1 MPPPRAS
8 GTSHPVI
15 RSAFSPPRIALLVL
29 AIATTPFPGTGQ
41 EPRTLPESGYRS
53 AEIEPGE
60 THGWTLDLARGQ
72 YVAVEVRQKGADVAV
87 RVAAPDEEGGFE
99 ANAPSGSAGTERL
112 VFVAQRAG
120 PWTVVVTAAEVG
132 AVGSYQI
139 EVVAR
144 RAARPSDTAEIEADS
159 LARLAMAEHVAGRWE
174 AAGSLYDLALA
185 VPGQGDRATSRSLY
199 YRALLAYEM
208 GLYGEAEPLL
218 NRALEAMEAVHE
230 PDDPELA
237 SPLTTLASFYT
248 DLGRYAE
255 AAPLFERALE
265 LLQGALPPDDV
276 DVAGGLANLAAFY
289 QYQARLGESE
299 ALYREALEIQ
309 QEALSP
315 RHPTVATTLGN
326 LGLLHA
332 SQGRH
337 REAEAEL
344 ERALG
349 VLQEVWGPSDPE
361 LAPVLS
367 DLAWLRADQGL
378 FAEAEVAAR
387 RALRVLQ
394 EGLAPRHPDVARATL
409 DLAALLHLQ
418 ERRQEAEPLYRL
430 AIEIWESTG
439 QEHLDAA
446 FAMDN
451 LGLLLFESGRPDEAE
466 AQHKLALERL
476 EASDPEHP
484 DVALTL
490 SHLALMYTEEGR
502 LDEAGPLHE
511 RALDIAQR
519 ALGPDHPD
527 VALTL
532 NNVAVHRFAEGR
544 LEEADSLVTLA
555 VDLLDR
561 VPVYPEERINA
572 YALRSRIRRASGNH
586 DGAMDDLD
594 EALYGAEEL
603 RPQVSGGEE
612 ARARFFGQYADH
624 FDRMV
629 SWLLEE
635 GRVEDAFEVAER
647 GRARVLLDQLAAG
660 RIDLRSSIPD
670 DIRRELERRE
680 EALGAQLA
688 EAQQHL
694 TLTWA
699 SQDLTGESRRMRI
712 EELEDTLQRAA
723 AAYGAIYNEI
733 RSASPLWRDMVTAG
747 GEPVDMRSV
756 QRELIPRNGLLLA
769 YQIGRGQSWLFV
781 VPPGRG
787 EPVAHRLDV
796 TRDLARAIGIEA
808 GALTSEG
815 LMTVL
820 GGGGDD
826 GGAGLLGR
834 IREPGSR
841 RGTRVAGRARTV
853 SLATLRELLLPDSV
867 WATVSAAE
875 EVIVVPDEG
884 LHSLPF
890 EALEIR
896 SRGGSEEPVYWLD
909 EGPVIRYAASVTA
922 LHNIT
927 RRPAARAVPV
937 AGAPALLSVSDPVY
951 DAALVGRGGSSA
963 DATDLVRGEFSTRGG
978 VLMPLPGTARETEAI
993 REALTAVGAAGAM
1006 DVLSGLDATEP
1017 RLTEALAGKRYVHL
1031 ATHGLV
1037 DERRGSLFAALAL
1050 TPPAGEATTLGD
1062 DGFLQLHEIYEL
1074 ELSETELAVLSA
1086 CETNLGTSVVG
1097 EGVFALSRGFLVAGA
1112 RRVVASQWQVSDE
1125 STADLIARFL
1135 EFVVQSESAGEPID
1149 YARAL
1154 RDAKREVRASESWSD
1169 PFNWAPFILTGQR

>member
-1 MPPPRAS
+1 MSP
-8 GTSHPVI
+8 PVI
-15 RSAFSPPRIALLVL
+15 RSSVSPPRIALLAFGIV
-29 AIATTPFPGTGQ
+29 TTPLAGRGQ
-41 EPRTLPESGYRS
+41 EPTTLPESGDRS

-60 THGWTLDLARGQ
+60 THRWRIDLAPDQ
-72 YVAVEVRQKGADVAV
+72 YVAVEVRQKGTDVTV
-87 RVAAPDEEGGFE
+87 RVAEPDGRGGL
-99 ANAPSGSAGTERL
+99 ATNAPMGTAGTERL
-112 VFVAQRAG
+112 VFVARRAG
-120 PWTVVVTAAEVG
+120 AWTVLVTAADVG
-132 AVGSYQI
+132 AAGSYQI
-139 EVVAR
+139 EVVANR
-144 RAARPSDTAEIEADS
+144 PTQPSDAAEIEADS

-174 AAGSLYDLALA
+174 TAAALYDRALT

-199 YRALLAYEM
+199 YRALLAYQM
-208 GLYGEAEPLL
+208 GLYDEAGPRL
-218 NRALEAMEAVHE
+218 RQALEAMEAVHE
-230 PDDPELA
+230 RDDPELA

-255 AAPLFERALE
+255 AEPLFVRALE
-265 LLQGALPPDDV
+265 LLRGALPPGDV
-276 DVAGGLANLAAFY
+276 DVAGGIANLAAFY
-289 QYQARLGESE
+289 QYRARLGESE
-299 ALYREALEIQ
+299 ALYREALKIQ

-315 RHPTVATTLGN
+315 RHTAVATTLGN

-349 VLQEVWGPSDPE
+349 VMQEVWGPSDPE
-361 LAPVLS
+361 IAPLLS

-378 FAEAEVAAR
+378 FAEAETAAR
-387 RALRVLQ
+387 RALKIVR
-394 EGLAPRHPDVARATL
+394 EGLGPRHPRVARATL

-418 ERRQEAEPLYRL
+418 ERRQEAEPLYRA
-430 AIEIWESTG
+430 AIGIWDAPGEES
-439 QEHLDAA
+439 LDAA

-466 AQHKLALERL
+466 AQLRSALERL

-484 DVALTL
+484 DVAMTL

-502 LDEAGPLHE
+502 LEEAGPLHG
-511 RALDIAQR
+511 RALDIVQR

-532 NNVAVHRFAEGR
+532 NNVAAHRFAEGR
-544 LEEADSLVTLA
+544 LADADSLVSLA
-555 VDLLDR
+555 IDLLDR

-572 YALRSRIRRASGNH
+572 YALRATIRRAAGNNR
-586 DGAMDDLD
+586 GAMDDLD
-594 EALYGAEEL
+594 EALFGADEL
-603 RPQVSGGEE
+603 RPQVAGGEE

-660 RIDLRSSIPD
+660 RVDIRNSIPE
-670 DIRRELERRE
+670 DIRRELEHRE
-680 EALGAQLA
+680 EELGAQLA
-688 EAQQHL
+688 EVQQRLNL
-694 TLTWA
+694 TRA
-699 SQDLTGESRRMRI
+699 SPDLPAESRRMKI
-712 EELEDTLQRAA
+712 EELEDALQIAA
-723 AAYGAIYNEI
+723 AAYGATYNEI

-756 QRELIPRNGLLLA
+756 QRELIPRPGVLLM

-796 TRDLARAIGIEA
+796 AEDLARMLGIEA
-808 GALTSEG
+808 GPLTSKS
-815 LMTVL
+815 LATVL
-820 GGGGDD
+820 GGGDNA
-826 GGAGLLGR
+826 GGRGLLGSL
-834 IREPGSR
+834 REPGPS
-841 RGTRVAGRARTV
+841 RGTRVAGRGRTV
-853 SLATLRELLLPDSV
+853 SLAALRELLVPDSV
-867 WATVSAAE
+867 WTTVAAAE
-875 EVIVVPDEG
+875 EVILVPDDG

-896 SRGGSEEPVYWLD
+896 SRRASEKPLYWLD

-922 LHNIT
+922 LYNIT
-927 RRPAARAVPV
+927 RRPSARAVPV

-951 DAALVGRGGSSA
+951 DVSVVGRAGSPA
-963 DATDLVRGEFSTRGG
+963 DAADLVRGEFSTRGG
-978 VLMPLPGTARETEAI
+978 VLAPLPGTAEETEAI
-993 REALTAVGAAGAM
+993 WAALNAVDAAGAV

-1017 RLTEALAGKRYVHL
+1017 RLKEALAGKRYVHL

-1050 TPPAGEATTLGD
+1050 TPPAGGETASLGD
-1062 DGFLQLHEIYEL
+1062 DGFLQLHEIYDL
-1074 ELSETELAVLSA
+1074 DLSEVELAVLSA

-1112 RRVVASQWQVSDE
+1112 RRAVASQWQVSDE
-1125 STADLIARFL
+1125 STAVLIARFFEL
-1135 EFVVQSESAGEPID
+1135 VVQAESAGEAID
-1149 YARAL
+1149 YGRAL
-1154 RDAKREVRASESWSD
+1154 RDAKRDVRATASWSD
-1169 PFNWAPFILTGQR
+1169 PFHWAPFILTGQR